1 MGKERDGIFLGGVGS
16 DIFGEEGTARVVPYD
31 RANDSQ
37 RTKLLLDYLI
47 YHKRNSKF
55 YEGFEN
61 DLSYMYR
68 LSWQS
73 WGWAAVGVVFAGVIF
88 NPNYTSRHSFYLR
101 KLTPVF
107 FGTIGY

>member
-47 YHKRNSKF
+47 YHKKNFKF
-55 YEGFEN
+55 YDGFEN

-68 LSWQS
+68 LSW
-73 WGWAAVGVVFAGVIF
+73 
-88 NPNYTSRHSFYLR
+88 
-101 KLTPVF
+101 
-107 FGTIGY
+107 